1 MMKVSRALVVC
12 LFLGQSTT
20 FAQATPEPTESPAAQ
35 VAPTPDAKAEASAH
49 FRRGVELFQ
58 EEAFR
63 GALVEFE
70 RAYAIAPDYRLLYNI
85 GQTKF
90 ETQDY
95 LGAIQSYERYLEGG
109 GDDITKE
116 RKAVVEGA
124 LAALRERVGTVNV
137 LVNRKGAEV
146 FIDDVS
152 VGFTP
157 LGPLRVNVGRHRIS
171 ARSASGATD
180 AEVVSVA
187 GGDSSEVSLMLIEQ
201 VAGGPKEKLPMS
213 MVRKTAIGAWAAGAA
228 LLGGAL
234 ATGLMAKNKQDE
246 LDDLRN
252 TPDVTRT
259 ALEDKHDEGKT
270 LAVTT
275 DVLIGVGAA
284 SAVTGTL
291 LWVFGRKY
299 DEAETKNETAG
310 LRLDLGIRSVGISG
324 AF

>member
-1 MMKVSRALVVC
+1 MMKVSRVLIACLV
-12 LFLGQSTT
+12 LGQSTA
-20 FAQATPEPTESPAAQ
+20 FAQATPEPSASPDAQ
-35 VAPTPDAKAEASAH
+35 VAPNPDAKAEASAH

-95 LGAIQSYERYLEGG
+95 IGAIQSYERYLEGG
-109 GDDITKE
+109 GEDITKE
-116 RKAVVEGA
+116 RKTVVEGA
-124 LAALRERVGTVNV
+124 LSALRERVGTVNV

-157 LGPLRVNVGRHRIS
+157 LAPLRVNVGRHRIS
-171 ARSASGATD
+171 AKSTGGATD

-187 GGDSSEVSLMLIEQ
+187 GGDTSEVSLMLIEQ

-213 MVRKTAIGAWAAGAA
+213 IVRKTAIGTWAAGAA

-234 ATGLMAKNKQDE
+234 ATGMLAKGKQDE
-246 LDDLRN
+246 LDELRN

-259 ALEDKHDEGKT
+259 ALADKHDEGKM

-275 DVLIGVGAA
+275 DVLIGVGVA

-299 DEAETKNETAG
+299 GEAETKKESAG
-310 LRLDLGIRSVGISG
+310 LRLDVGVGSVGVSG